1 MAATSFWP
9 IHGRLRDLIEYA
21 ENPEK
26 TVCPDASIEVE
37 QGFFDVLEY
46 VQDDTK
52 TDYRQ
57 FVTGINCTPETAVEQ
72 MTMTK
77 LRYGKTGG
85 TVAFHAYQSF
95 KGHEASPELAHRIGV
110 ETARRMWGDQFEVI
124 VATHLNTNSVH
135 NHFVVNSVS
144 FVDGK
149 RLNDNKA
156 LKRNLRAVSDE
167 LCGENGLSV
176 IERHSPT
183 RTPRKVWF
191 EEREGLDTRYNIM
204 RHDIDD
210 AISRSMTMQFF
221 FGELRK
227 MGYIVNYDN
236 NRKYATIQMPGV
248 GHPTR
253 FKTLGENY
261 SEEAIKQ
268 RIMEAWHAQY
278 PYRPPERIKPFNFG
292 IRSLRGLFLH
302 YCYLL
307 NVIERNNRHPYYS
320 ASLREDLKRLDAYS
334 AQVRLLCKNEIDT
347 SEQLEQFIKDTQ
359 AAITEQVKERS
370 RVYSKIAHC
379 KDESLLP
386 DLLKYRDSLTES
398 ITLLRKELKN
408 AKAVM
413 ERSEAIAEKL
423 RTAETL
429 ETTKQKEHNRYGR

>member
-1 MAATSFWP
+1 MASTGFWP
-9 IHGRLRDLIEYA
+9 VKGRLKDVIEYA
-21 ENPEK
+21 RNPEK
-26 TVCPDASIEVE
+26 TVLTDDLKQSLGYIADADKTE
-37 QGFFDVLEY
+37 QMM
-46 VQDDTK
+46 
-52 TDYRQ
+52 
-57 FVTGINCTPETAVEQ
+57 FVSAINCPKQRAYERMMETKRRFGKMGGNVAYHGFQSFVSGELTPEEA
-72 MTMTK
+72 
-77 LRYGKTGG
+77 
-85 TVAFHAYQSF
+85 
-95 KGHEASPELAHRIGV
+95 HEIGM
-110 ETARRMWGDQFEVI
+110 ETARQMWGDRFEVI

-191 EEREGLDTRYNIM
+191 EEREGLDPRYNIM

-248 GHPTR
+248 GPPTR

-278 PYRPPERIKPFNFG
+278 PYRPPERIKPRFLAISSMVSRAVSPNSV
-292 IRSLRGLFLH
+292 SL
-302 YCYLL
+302 
-307 NVIERNNRHPYYS
+307 
-320 ASLREDLKRLDAYS
+320 
-334 AQVRLLCKNEIDT
+334 
-347 SEQLEQFIKDTQ
+347 
-359 AAITEQVKERS
+359 
-370 RVYSKIAHC
+370 
-379 KDESLLP
+379 
-386 DLLKYRDSLTES
+386 
-398 ITLLRKELKN
+398 
-408 AKAVM
+408 
-413 ERSEAIAEKL
+413 
-423 RTAETL
+423 
-429 ETTKQKEHNRYGR
+429 